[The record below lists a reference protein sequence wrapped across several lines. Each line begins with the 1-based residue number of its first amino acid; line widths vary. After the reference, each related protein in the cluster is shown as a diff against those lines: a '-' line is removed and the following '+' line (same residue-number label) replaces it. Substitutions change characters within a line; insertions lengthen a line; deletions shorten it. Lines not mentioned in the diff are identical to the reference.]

1 MKKVSL
7 LLVLVFA
14 AITISA
20 QESGFSTKEGRKA
33 TFARNGFWDNW
44 FIGLGAGANF
54 VQGDTNKDADF
65 LNRITVAPT
74 IQVGKWYNPYIGGRL
89 KFQGGSLHNFQNKAT
104 DMIHNKYFAAEADVM
119 WDVTNYLGKYNE
131 KRVYSLIPYV
141 GIGGAIGWDYKLDD
155 KTHPGGKQRNF
166 TINGGIINKFKFSER
181 VALDIDL
188 SAMLLKEAFNHGGSN
203 SYDGLVGASASLVFK
218 VGKKTDF
225 SEALLMDQGTLDDL
239 NSQIN
244 KLRQENDRLRN
255 LPAKEVVKEV
265 VKDCPKCPETKG
277 SFVSNVVFFRLGSA
291 NIDKNQEVSI
301 FNTAKYLQDN
311 PSAKVK
317 VVGYA
322 DKKTGTPSIN
332 EKLSE
337 KRAKNV
343 ANALIKKYNI
353 DSNRV
358 TVEWKGDT
366 VQPYAENAW
375 NRVAIFVAQ

>member
-1 MKKVSL
+1 M
-7 LLVLVFA
+7 
-14 AITISA
+14 
-20 QESGFSTKEGRKA
+20 
-33 TFARNGFWDNW
+33 
-44 FIGLGAGANF
+44 
-54 VQGDTNKDADF
+54 
-65 LNRITVAPT
+65 TVAPT
-74 IQVGKWYNPYIGGRL
+74 VQFGKWYNPYLGARI
-89 KFQGGSLHNFQNKAT
+89 KVQGGSLHNFFNNAT
-104 DMIHNKYFAAEADVM
+104 NMLHNKYAMGELDFMV
-119 WDVTNYLGKYNE
+119 DVTNYLGKYSE
-131 KRVYSLIPYV
+131 TRVYSLIPYV
-141 GIGGAIGWDYKLDD
+141 GIGGAIGWDYKMNGQ
-155 KTHPGGKQRNF
+155 THPGGKQRNF
-166 TINGGIINKFKFSER
+166 TINGGIINKFRISNR

-188 SAMLLKEAFNHGGSN
+188 SGALLKESFNHGGGN
-203 SYDGLVGASASLVFK
+203 TYDGLAGASASLVFK

-225 SEALLMDQGTLDDL
+225 SEALLMDQGLLDDL

-255 LPAKEVVKEV
+255 QPAKEVIKEV
-265 VKDCPKCPETKG
+265 VKDCPKCPDPKG

-301 FNTAKYLQDN
+301 YNTAKYLQDN

-317 VVGYA
+317 IIGYA

-343 ANALIKKYNI
+343 ANALINKYNI
-353 DSNRV
+353 SSSRV

-375 NRVAIFVAQ
+375 NRVAIFYTE